1 MTYADRIN
9 FLKLDSLEVRQ
20 LRFDITYTYKILFGL
35 VNMNCN
41 DMFVFNDLT
50 VTRGHSYKL
59 NAKTSRI
66 TVRHTFFF
74 NSVINVWNRLPASD
88 SHFKTFKSF
97 KSFLA
102 AQTLTVLSY

>member
-9 FLKLDSLEVRQ
+9 FLKLDSLEEQR
-20 LRFDITYTYKILFGL
+20 LHFDIIFTYKILFGL

-41 DMFVFNDLT
+41 DMFAFNDFT
-50 VTRGHSYKL
+50 VTCGHSYKL
-59 NAKTSRI
+59 YSKTSHI
-66 TVRHTFFF
+66 NVRHNFFC
-74 NSVINVWNRLPASD
+74 NRVVSVLNRLPTSD

-102 AQTLTVLSY
+102 VQTLAALSY